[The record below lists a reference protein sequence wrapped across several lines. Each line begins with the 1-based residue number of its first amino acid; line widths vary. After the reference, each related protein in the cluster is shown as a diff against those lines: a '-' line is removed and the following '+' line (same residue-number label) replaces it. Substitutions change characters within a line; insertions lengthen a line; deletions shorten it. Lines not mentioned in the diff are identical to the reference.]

1 MPGES
6 MKHKSLAI
14 LLLTILNVS
23 IGGAAYASYNGI
35 WRSPLWPDNNT
46 SPDAQGD
53 CLGGNGGT
61 KPDKCIWHEVS
72 HDFSEGRASRVSTE
86 YYNCHGTTTNSESAS
101 WSYSTSA
108 SVARETNSSSG
119 WSLSGGFSDGVA
131 ATLGLDGQSGS
142 STTYTTGTT
151 STAMQTYT
159 LNVPPGQKAWLTF
172 VPKYRRS
179 HGWLEVHYGSR
190 MYGHFFWYYP
200 YQGASNVTVLTP
212 LTLPNGM
219 ADGDIKPVY
228 VRC

>member
-1 MPGES
+1 

-72 HDFSEGRASRVSTE
+72 HDFSEGRASQVSTE

-131 ATLGLDGQSGS
+131 ATLGLVAG
-142 STTYTTGTT
+142 
-151 STAMQTYT
+151 
-159 LNVPPGQKAWLTF
+159 
-172 VPKYRRS
+172 R
-179 HGWLEVHYGSR
+179 
-190 MYGHFFWYYP
+190 
-200 YQGASNVTVLTP
+200 
-212 LTLPNGM
+212 
-219 ADGDIKPVY
+219 
-228 VRC
+228 